1 MSFFCGKSDDFVLNR
16 RTVSR
21 AYSLDLSPIQRR
33 PIQRF
38 SDDLMGMAVGVSQI
52 AQAVVIEL
60 PLKVKGKGT
69 GRLISPLHLQGGKV
83 DRTSIHPGRG
93 TGFEPAGAQA
103 KFFHRLGEVGS
114 SGQTIRAG
122 EDILFSDKNTAVE
135 ESAGTHHQRPCLING
150 ASHAQDAGDF
160 SFLGED
166 LRRLSLAN
174 GQVLT
179 VLQHFLH
186 ILLVSGPIGL
196 GSGRM
201 DSRTFSPVEHA
212 ELNAADIGRTAHLSA
227 QGVDLPHQLALGG
240 ATDGRVAGHIAHA
253 VQIGGDHQGT
263 MAQPG
268 RGQRRLDA
276 SMASSDNH
284 HFICS
289 CQIRHDCSPIFLH
302 RTGRKCRGR
311 YPRSPHLP
319 TLHPKAAQPLP
330 HRPEKHRR

>member
-1 MSFFCGKSDDFVLNR
+1 
-16 RTVSR
+16 
-21 AYSLDLSPIQRR
+21 
-33 PIQRF
+33 
-38 SDDLMGMAVGVSQI
+38 MGMAVGVSQI
-52 AQAVVIEL
+52 AQAVVIQL
-60 PLKVKGKGT
+60 SLKVKGEGT

-83 DRTSIHPGRG
+83 DGAGIHPGRG

-103 KFFHRLGEVGS
+103 KFFQRLGEVGR
-114 SGQTIRAG
+114 SGQTVRAG
-122 EDILFSDKNTAVE
+122 EDILLSDENTAVE
-135 ESAGTHHQRPCLING
+135 ESTGTHHQRPCLIKG
-150 ASHAQDAGDF
+150 PAHTQHAGDL
-160 SFLGED
+160 SFLGEN

-196 GSGRM
+196 GPGRM
-201 DSRTFSPVEHA
+201 DSRTFPPVEHT
-212 ELNAADIGRTAHLSA
+212 ELNAAGIGRTAHFSA

-240 ATDGRVAGHIAHA
+240 AADGRVAGHIAHT

-276 SMASSDNH
+276 GMASSDNH

-289 CQIRHDCSPIFLH
+289 CQIRHDCSPIFL
-302 RTGRKCRGR
+302 RKTGRKYRGR

-319 TLHPKAAQPLP
+319 ALHPKAARPLP
-330 HRPEKHRR
+330 HRPERHRR